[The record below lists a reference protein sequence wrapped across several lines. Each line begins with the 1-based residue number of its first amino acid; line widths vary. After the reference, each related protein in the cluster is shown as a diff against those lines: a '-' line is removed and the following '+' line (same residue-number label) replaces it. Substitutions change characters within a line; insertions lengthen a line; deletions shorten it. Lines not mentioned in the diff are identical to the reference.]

1 MANKEY
7 SKEKLLLLYD
17 IFRNEMKPNSAD
29 PQINMDYLK
38 KRIADF
44 MLNVADDIDDPKVL
58 NTDRKT
64 MYKFFDAI
72 NNYAHITGMFEEDE
86 FFNVDDND
94 ENQYGSWIKKYHKK
108 FYVRGP
114 LKEELTETEYE
125 AISDAISSSA
135 IVSEEAFSHFKGMC
149 PKSLRK
155 YSQNAVYFRKNFSD
169 EEFSN
174 NISLIKQAINEK
186 KVISFGYGYRI
197 GSSYKKSN
205 NKLFSVS
212 VKTICPIKLDY
223 SDGKYYLYAINS
235 DLQIRSYRCDRIE
248 NLKIENNLEYYD
260 IKDIDKVLYE
270 KIEGAVNQFATG
282 KEKNFKLTISSNNP
296 KVAAQAFQSFADEV
310 TVKSMINDETKWE
323 QGKIEFL
330 CYVQLSPAFYMR
342 LFNLVTFDIGFDNAD
357 EIILEATIDPK
368 VGDGAE
374 VIEGFSKYCEKLN
387 NFLKKD

>member
-17 IFRNEMKPNSAD
+17 IFRNEMKPNCAD
-29 PQINMDYLK
+29 SNMNMDYLK

-44 MLNVADDIDDPKVL
+44 MRNVADDTDDL
-58 NTDRKT
+58 RLLDTDRKT
-64 MYKFFDAI
+64 MYKYFDAI
-72 NNYAHITGMFEEDE
+72 NNYAYITGLFKEDE
-86 FFNVDDND
+86 YFTGEDND

-114 LKEELTETEYE
+114 LRDELTETEYE

-135 IVSEEAFSHFKGMC
+135 IVSEEAFSHFKEMC
-149 PKSLRK
+149 PKSLSK
-155 YSQNAVYFRKNFSD
+155 YQQNAVYFRKDFTD
-169 EEFSN
+169 EDFSN

-197 GSSYKKSN
+197 GSTSKKSH

-212 VKTICPIKLDY
+212 VKTISPIKLDY
-223 SDGKYYLYAINS
+223 SDGKYYLYAINTDS
-235 DLQIRSYRCDRIE
+235 QIRNYRCDRIE
-248 NLKIENNLEYYD
+248 NLKIEKNQKYYD
-260 IKDIDKVLYE
+260 VKNIDKILYE
-270 KIEGAVNQFATG
+270 RIEGAVNQFATG

-323 QGKIEFL
+323 QGRIEFL

-342 LFNLVTFDIGFDNAD
+342 LFNLVTFDIGFDSTD
-357 EIILEATIDPK
+357 EITLEATIDPQ
-368 VGDGAE
+368 VGDGPE

-387 NFLKKD
+387 RFLKKD